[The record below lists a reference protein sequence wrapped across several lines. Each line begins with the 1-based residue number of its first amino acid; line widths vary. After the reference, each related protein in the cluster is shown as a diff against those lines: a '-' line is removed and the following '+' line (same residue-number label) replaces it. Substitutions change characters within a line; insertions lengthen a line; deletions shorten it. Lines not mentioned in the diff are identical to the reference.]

1 MPALSDYVAGT
12 ITLTNGSTDFTGA
25 GTGWLAADFREGDTI
40 FQVAGQTQWD
50 AVIAS
55 ITSNT
60 AGTLALP
67 WGGATGTYAYRMRY
81 MADGAR
87 VTAQA
92 RNLIELLGNGNALAF
107 AGLTGPGVVVFN
119 GPHSM
124 IVKPESD
131 FVNGVF
137 FNASVPNFAGRAAY
151 NGQPGPTGNTPGFT
165 VLVISDVNFDNKTT
179 LYSKL
184 SDTSGDWSTAAII
197 TGDIGEMPTLDV
209 GSTTTLPPGSTATVD
224 VNPVVGG
231 YELDFG
237 IPEGRGAKY
246 VPGGYNP
253 ATTYTLD
260 EVVTQNGSSWIL
272 IVASSVGNAPPILP
286 TTSNTWWELLARA
299 GNDGAGTVTT
309 LTAGA
314 GIAIDLTDPT
324 DPIISATFIIR
335 NQVFTASGT
344 YTPHANMV
352 QCRIECVGG
361 GAAGGTCAVSASG
374 QQYASGGGGAGARSI
389 GFHTKADIGA
399 SKTVTIGAGGSSV
412 GSTTGNAG
420 GDTSVG
426 TLVVAKGG
434 SGGTQS
440 GFSGPGGPGGDPSTG
455 TGNLIKAPGW
465 RGHRGIGNAIIATI
479 EPVGGNGANSPYGQG
494 GEGRGAGT
502 SGSAGSGYG
511 SGGGGSAAQNGGGSG
526 LGGAGAAGIVIIT
539 EYCSA

>member
-12 ITLTNGSTDFTGA
+12 ITLTNGSTDFTGT

-67 WGGATGTYAYRMRY
+67 WGGANGTYAYRMRY

-124 IVKPESD
+124 IVKPETD

-197 TGDIGEMPTLDV
+197 TGDIGEMPTLDI

-224 VNPVVGG
+224 INPVVGG

-260 EVVTQNGSSWIL
+260 QAVFDNGSSWIL
-272 IVASSVGNAPPILP
+272 IVAASTGNSPPVLP
-286 TTSNTWWELLARA
+286 TTSNAYWSLLARKGTDGTGTGDFVGPALSIDNRLVAFDGTTGKLGKDA
-299 GNDGAGTVTT
+299 GILISDVMIKRTGSIIQTVSNYFSARAVATTGIPFDNTPPQSTEGDPLLSGTITPTSTT
-309 LTAGA
+309 NKLRIRVALFGTTAGLA
-314 GIAIDLTDPT
+314 N
-324 DPIISATFIIR
+324 FIGALF
-335 NQVFTASGT
+335 VGT
-344 YTPHANMV
+344 
-352 QCRIECVGG
+352 
-361 GAAGGTCAVSASG
+361 GT
-374 QQYASGGGGAGARSI
+374 
-389 GFHTKADIGA
+389 IGA
-399 SKTVTIGAGGSSV
+399 SAVATTI
-412 GSTTGNAG
+412 STTPGADYFQSAFFEYEYTPG
-420 GDTSVG
+420 TVSGQAISVR
-426 TLVVAKGG
+426 V
-434 SGGTQS
+434 
-440 GFSGPGGPGGDPSTG
+440 GP
-455 TGNLIKAPGW
+455 
-465 RGHRGIGNAIIATI
+465 
-479 EPVGGNGANSPYGQG
+479 
-494 GEGRGAGT
+494 
-502 SGSAGSGYG
+502 AGSGSFFING
-511 SGGGGSAAQNGGGSG
+511 TTTGDLFGGGKFRCS
-526 LGGAGAAGIVIIT
+526 III
-539 EYCSA
+539 EEIQA